1 MIGNSHQ
8 PRQQSY
14 EDADEIQAGIKQFQR
29 AILYTK
35 TSKFKQY
42 NTECEA

>member
-14 EDADEIQAGIKQFQR
+14 EDADEIQA
-29 AILYTK
+29 AS
-35 TSKFKQY
+35 TSFSFTTYHFLSFLKFL
-42 NTECEA
+42 NL